1 MKMKM
6 NRKNKNKNK
15 IKNKKSNSL
24 TSKKS
29 KHKKQ
34 MIIQFLSK
42 SNLKNYLKEALLI
55 LQEVPVPQIY
65 EEGLDLKLD
74 HHLIKNYLKM
84 LL

>member
-1 MKMKM
+1 MKM

>member
-1 MKMKM
+1 MKM

-55 LQEVPVPQIY
+55 LQEVPVLQIY

>member
-1 MKMKM
+1 M

-24 TSKKS
+24 TFKKS

>member
-6 NRKNKNKNK
+6 NRRNKNKNK

-34 MIIQFLSK
+34 MIIQFLNKSK
-42 SNLKNYLKEALLI
+42 LKNYLKEALLI
-55 LQEVPVPQIY
+55 LQEVLQIY

-74 HHLIKNYLKM
+74 RHLIKNYLKM